1 MVTTALPAADARTA
15 PQAKTRLKLIDADVH
30 NAINS
35 IDELLPFLA
44 TRWHSLHRAIGIPDA
59 GNQRLPAP
67 V

>member
-15 PQAKTRLKLIDADVH
+15 PQAKTRLTLVDADVH

-44 TRWHSLHRAIGIPDA
+44 TRWHSYI
-59 GNQRLPAP
+59 
-67 V
+67 